1 MLNSITDIFELL
13 EDSGLS
19 CEWWDPFTI
28 GIHDR
33 THTYS
38 LEDLA
43 NKVEKI
49 LDTLDNIFTREYD
62 SFEDKNDT
70 VIFLDN
76 ASLIK
81 IAVY

>member
-1 MLNSITDIFELL
+1 MLDIIEIFELL
-13 EDSGLS
+13 EDSGLR
-19 CEWWDPFTI
+19 CEWWDHFTI

-33 THTYS
+33 TCTYS

-70 VIFLDN
+70 VIFFDN
-76 ASLIK
+76 ESFIK
-81 IAVY
+81 ITVY